1 MDNHKLQ
8 IEEGQTINTMAKK
21 KKEAKIHTL
30 IHKTPHRK
38 LKIEQHETHLEMR
51 VNSCILER

>member
-21 KKEAKIHTL
+21 KKRSKNTYTDPQNTTP
-30 IHKTPHRK
+30 KT
-38 LKIEQHETHLEMR
+38 
-51 VNSCILER
+51 